1 MGLLLLK
8 KFEFYISR
16 KDEFVPD
23 NYIPLTELL
32 LNPEYALP
40 GYSKE
45 EWVMGYKALD
55 SMRKKTF
62 NQTKR
67 IMDSL
72 GIRSFSYFW
81 NGNLDAINE
90 KGMNEFY
97 KLSSFRDLCSCMI
110 AFEEKIVSQKNER
123 NNRFISFGISKTNYN
138 KYYNNLKKSIETG
151 TIPKKIRLADSHKRR
166 SSDFSFNPKVTIG
179 FSGENS
185 SIDNKI
191 VIDKIDLYRQ
201 FEEWCRLKGKTKK
214 HGIYEAIQCLLS
226 QSPITQDEQKNILSA
241 KNPFSSL
248 ELGISE
254 KKEGTSHTAI
264 EIDSDVYEKSKGIIR
279 RFNSDTENISK
290 KKLTFSAYVSQAVAA
305 YNARVPLRYSDP
317 IAYKEYLEI
326 KEAEKYNQSIQQKG
340 GN

>member
-1 MGLLLLK
+1 MK
-8 KFEFYISR
+8 SFDFYLSK
-16 KDEFVPD
+16 KDEFVPE
-23 NYIPLTELL
+23 NYISLTDLL
-32 LNPEYALP
+32 LNPDYALP

-45 EWVMGYKALD
+45 EWVIGYKALD
-55 SMRKKTF
+55 SMRRKTF
-62 NQTKR
+62 TQAKN
-67 IMDSL
+67 IMNNL
-72 GIRSFSYFW
+72 NLKSFSYFW
-81 NGNLDAINE
+81 NGNIDAINE

-110 AFEEKIVSQKNER
+110 AFEEKIVSQQNKR

-138 KYYNNLKKSIETG
+138 KYYNNLKEAIEKG
-151 TIPKKIRLADSHKRR
+151 AIPKKIRLADSHKRR
-166 SSDFSFNPKVTIG
+166 SSDFGFNPRVTVS

-191 VIDKIDLYRQ
+191 VIDKIDLYRN
-201 FEEWCRLKGKTKK
+201 FEEWCKLKGKTKK
-214 HGIYEAIQCLLS
+214 QGIYEAIQCLLK
-226 QSPITQDEQKNILSA
+226 QNPVTQKEEKDIVSV

-279 RFNSDTENISK
+279 RFNSDTDNISK
-290 KKLTFSAYVSQAVAA
+290 KKLTFSTYVSQAVAA

-326 KEAEKYNQSIQQKG
+326 KEAEKYNQSIQKKG
-340 GN
+340 GKE